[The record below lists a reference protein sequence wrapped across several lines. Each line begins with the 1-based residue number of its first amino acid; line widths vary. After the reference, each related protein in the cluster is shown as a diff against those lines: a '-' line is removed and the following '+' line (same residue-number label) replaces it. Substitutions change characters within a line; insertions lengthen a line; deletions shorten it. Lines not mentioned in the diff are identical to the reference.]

1 MGTTLFD
8 KLYEASDKA
17 IKKMQKPLVR
27 KKIKRAMESAWDDA
41 EDRKI
46 KAEESLANNR
56 KNFDTFDVNEILKAK
71 KELTKCDE
79 AQTEL
84 KKEYREMFDEEMKN

>member
-1 MGTTLFD
+1 MVTTLFD

-17 IKKMQKPLVR
+17 IKKMQKPLVK

-46 KAEESLANNR
+46 KAEESLVKNR
-56 KNFDTFDVNEILKAK
+56 KNFDNFDVNEILKAK
-71 KELTKCDE
+71 RELTKCNE
-79 AQTEL
+79 AQVEL
-84 KKEYREMFDEEMKN
+84 KKEYLEMFDEEMKN